1 MELRRYWEIVWRRWP
16 VVLAVPLLVAAGS
29 LALFLSRPVSYT
41 AKARV
46 QLMLV
51 PQQADERDFFRYDN
65 YYTYLATEYAADDL
79 VEVLNGNQFTD
90 AVARTLQG
98 PDFNL
103 PIGVE
108 QIRGALDVTRKHR
121 VLQIEATTGEREWA
135 VALAR
140 AATVTL
146 QRDPLKYFSRGDSG
160 VKLDAAPLEID
171 QPLAA
176 RSNRVRSLFN
186 IAVQT
191 LLGLVAGVG
200 LAFLL
205 EYLDDTLRSTE
216 AARETLGLPV
226 LGQIPGGGQ
235 QGRRA
240 RAALPAMNGRRAA

>member
-46 QLMLV
+46 QLTLV
-51 PQQADERDFFRYDN
+51 PQQVDSPDFFRYND
-65 YYTYLATEYAADDL
+65 YYKYLATEYAADDL
-79 VEVLNGNQFTD
+79 VEVLNGNVFTD

-121 VLQIEATTGEREWA
+121 VLQIEATTGEREWT
-135 VALAR
+135 VALTK
-140 AATVTL
+140 AATLTF
-146 QRDPLKYFSRGDSG
+146 QRDPLKYFSHGDSG
-160 VKLDAAPLEID
+160 VTVDAAPLVID
-171 QPLAA
+171 EPLAA
-176 RSNRVRSLFN
+176 RSNRIRSLFN
-186 IAVQT
+186 IAVQM

-205 EYLDDTLRSTE
+205 EYLDDTLRGAE
-216 AARETLGLPV
+216 AAGRTLGLPV
-226 LGQIPGGGQ
+226 LGEIPGGG
-235 QGRRA
+235 RRA
-240 RAALPAMNGRRAA
+240 RPLLPGLNGRRAA

>member
-29 LALFLSRPVSYT
+29 LALFLSRPVTYT
-41 AKARV
+41 SRARI
-46 QLMLV
+46 QLTLV
-51 PQQADERDFFRYDN
+51 PQQADNPNFFRYND
-65 YYTYLATEYAADDL
+65 YYKYLATEYAADDL
-79 VEVLNGNQFTD
+79 VEVLNGNVFTD

-98 PDFNL
+98 PDFTL
-103 PIGVE
+103 PIGAE

-140 AATVTL
+140 AAALTL
-146 QRDPLKYFSRGDSG
+146 QRDPLQYFAHGDSG
-160 VKLDAAPLEID
+160 VKVDAAPLVIE

-176 RSNRVRSLFN
+176 QSNRVRSLFN

-205 EYLDDTLRSTE
+205 EYLDDTLRGAE
-216 AARETLGLPV
+216 AAGRTLGLPV
-226 LGQIPGGGQ
+226 VGQIPGGG
-235 QGRRA
+235 RRA
-240 RAALPAMNGRRAA
+240 RPALPGLNGRRAG

>member
-16 VVLAVPLLVAAGS
+16 VVLAVPLLVMAGS

-41 AKARV
+41 ARARV
-46 QLMLV
+46 QVTLV
-51 PQQADERDFFRYDN
+51 PQQADSRDFFRYND
-65 YYTYLATEYAADDL
+65 YYKYLATEYAADDL
-79 VEVLNGNQFTD
+79 VEVLNGNVFTD

-140 AATVTL
+140 AAALTL
-146 QRDPLKYFSRGDSG
+146 QRDPLKYFAHGDSG
-160 VKLDAAPLEID
+160 VTVDAAPLVID

-176 RSNRVRSLFN
+176 RSNRIRSLFN

-205 EYLDDTLRSTE
+205 EYLDDTLRGAE
-216 AARETLGLPV
+216 AAGRTLGLPV
-226 LGQIPGGGQ
+226 LGQIPGGG
-235 QGRRA
+235 RRA
-240 RAALPAMNGRRAA
+240 RPALPGLNGRRAA

>member
-16 VVLAVPLLVAAGS
+16 VVLAVPLLVATGS

-41 AKARV
+41 ARAKV
-46 QLMLV
+46 QLTLV
-51 PQQADERDFFRYDN
+51 PQQADSRDFFRYND
-65 YYTYLATEYAADDL
+65 YYKYLATEYAADDL
-79 VEVLNGNQFTD
+79 VEVLNGNVFTD

-140 AATVTL
+140 AATLTF
-146 QRDPLKYFSRGDSG
+146 QRDPLKYFSHGDSG
-160 VKLDAAPLEID
+160 VTVDAAPLVID
-171 QPLAA
+171 EPLAA
-176 RSNRVRSLFN
+176 RSNRIRSLFN

-205 EYLDDTLRSTE
+205 EYLDDTLRGAE
-216 AARETLGLPV
+216 AASRTLGLPV
-226 LGQIPGGGQ
+226 LGQIPGGG
-235 QGRRA
+235 RRA
-240 RAALPAMNGRRAA
+240 RPVPSGLNGRRAA